1 MDDTMTTVRTGPF
14 SADETAEQF
23 PAMVSIRMQEFRDLY
38 DTEEG
43 FGYGTSFVALNKPF
57 FGGRDGK

>member
-1 MDDTMTTVRTGPF
+1 MDDNMTAVRTEPF
-14 SADETAEQF
+14 SADQKAEQF

-57 FGGRDGK
+57 SGGRDGK

>member
-1 MDDTMTTVRTGPF
+1 MDEKTTVSPAERLY
-14 SADETAEQF
+14 AEETAEWF

-43 FGYGTSFVALNKPF
+43 FGYGTSFVVLNKPF

>member
-1 MDDTMTTVRTGPF
+1 MDEKTTAFPAERL
-14 SADETAEQF
+14 SAEEKAEWF

-43 FGYGTSFVALNKPF
+43 FGYGTAFAALNKPF